1 MYESMLLN
9 PHFPRPPVSL
19 DDFKAVL
26 DRFSEVMG
34 ESVHGDRRMF
44 AEKANL
50 REEIIGM
57 MRQLGHYVEAACEN
71 DMATFVA
78 SGFEAGPTAHVPPV
92 PLPQPSIQKI
102 EQGLSGQLL
111 VRISS
116 LGRKAKS
123 YNLRYAA
130 LDGDGTPR
138 VWTLITLTSA
148 KAAVS
153 GLTPGRT
160 YAFQVRAFGNL
171 GHTDWSDSATRM
183 CI

>member
-1 MYESMLLN
+1 MGIMPVSKNIRALLGFSRLSDSDLLFRGRHVYESMLLN

-19 DDFKAVL
+19 DDFKTVL
-26 DRFSEVMG
+26 DRFREVTG

-130 LDGDGTPR
+130 LDGDGTPPVGPSSR
-138 VWTLITLTSA
+138 
-148 KAAVS
+148 
-153 GLTPGRT
+153 
-160 YAFQVRAFGNL
+160 
-171 GHTDWSDSATRM
+171 
-183 CI
+183 